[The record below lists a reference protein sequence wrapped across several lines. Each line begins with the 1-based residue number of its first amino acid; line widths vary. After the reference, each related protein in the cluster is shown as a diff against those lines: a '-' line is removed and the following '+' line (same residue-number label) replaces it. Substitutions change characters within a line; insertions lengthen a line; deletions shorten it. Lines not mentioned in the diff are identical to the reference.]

1 MSRLSVEAIDVNCS
15 DRREVFEEVM
25 AEATSRAAM
34 TVGVMINLM
43 ADAEATEAL
52 GREHRA
58 RRSASGDTKLP
69 WACHGC
75 GTTLARDFERNGH
88 YPRGVQTTIGQLDNV
103 QVPMLRCTECGAAAD
118 VEFSVLRKHK
128 QLWLDVD
135 AEAIF
140 CYGQAGGTRRI
151 AEQVGRQLGWP
162 IGHSSVLRRVR
173 EVVSHVEDWQHEQ
186 IDDVP
191 DVLMIDGIW
200 FSVQMPT
207 GERYTDSA
215 GRSRPV
221 TARVKRVAIVVLG
234 LWSEEDRS
242 QILDFQIAD
251 EETED
256 ACVELLN
263 RLHLRGV
270 TEEHVELIASDG
282 AGGICAAIE
291 TVYPTTARQRCV
303 FHKLRN
309 AADALCENAHQ
320 ADLLHEAAWIYKAD
334 TKAEARERIEQF
346 ADRWKDDEPE
356 AVETL
361 WRDFEASVAYLS
373 ELDLTEPERYRT
385 TNAME
390 GGVMRQLREAVDVA
404 RGFGSHVGAKAAL
417 FLTIQRLNANWTD
430 RPWASLI
437 ARLLQQ
443 NPKANP

>member
-1 MSRLSVEAIDVNCS
+1 MNRLSVEAVDVNCS
-15 DRREVFEEVM
+15 DRQKVFEAVM
-25 AEATSRAAM
+25 AEATDQAAM
-34 TVGVMINLM
+34 TTGVMINLI
-43 ADAEATEAL
+43 ADEEATEAL

-58 RRSASGDTKLP
+58 PRSASGDTQLP

-88 YPRGVQTTIGQLDNV
+88 YRRGVQTTVGQLENV

-118 VEFSVLRKHK
+118 AEFSVLRKHK

-151 AEQVGRQLGWP
+151 AAQVGKQLGWP

-207 GERYTDSA
+207 TERYTDSS
-215 GRSRPV
+215 GRNRPV
-221 TARVKRVAIVVLG
+221 TERVKRVAIVALG
-234 LWSEEDRS
+234 LWSEDDRM
-242 QILDFQIAD
+242 QILDFQITD

-270 TEEHVELIASDG
+270 TEEYVELIASDG

-291 TVYPTTARQRCV
+291 TVYPTVARQRCV

-309 AADALCENAHQ
+309 AADALCEKKHQ

-334 TKAEARERIEQF
+334 TKAQARERMEQF
-346 ADRWKDDEPE
+346 ADEWEDDEPE

-361 WRDFEASVAYLS
+361 WRDFDASVAYLS
-373 ELDLTEPERYRT
+373 DLDLTGPERYRT

-390 GGVMRQLREAVDVA
+390 GGVMRQLREAVDIA
-404 RGFGSHVGAKAAL
+404 RGFGTDVGATAAL
-417 FLTIQRLNANWTD
+417 FLTIQRLNANWAD
-430 RPWASLI
+430 RPWASRI
-437 ARLLQQ
+437 ARLLQESPKL
-443 NPKANP
+443 NP